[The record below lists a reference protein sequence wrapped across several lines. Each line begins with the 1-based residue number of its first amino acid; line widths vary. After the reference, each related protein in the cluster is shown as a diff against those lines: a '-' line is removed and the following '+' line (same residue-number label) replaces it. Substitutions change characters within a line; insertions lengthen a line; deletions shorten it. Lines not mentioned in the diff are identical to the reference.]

1 MLSSTQPRA
10 ATTHPFPRKILFR
23 LDLPNFLLPLLV
35 RHVVEL
41 LVERPPYVLDV
52 FRCPVLVQV
61 GTEVEEVFV
70 LELAEAHQD
79 GGFGAVHD
87 RDLALLVR
95 GKDDKRFGVA
105 IRVFGF
111 RSVDIDGRASSV
123 SILSVL
129 LTHDGER

>member
-1 MLSSTQPRA
+1 M
-10 ATTHPFPRKILFR
+10 
-23 LDLPNFLLPLLV
+23 
-35 RHVVEL
+35 RHVFEL
-41 LVERPPYVLDV
+41 LVERPPYFLDV

-87 RDLALLVR
+87 RGLALLVR

-105 IRVFGF
+105 IGVFGF

-129 LTHDGER
+129 LTHGGER